1 MIYSQDFLF
10 IQIEGGASMH
20 IAHVDEPAET
30 PLAPARDSVEINPAQ
45 IAKFMGPTWVL
56 SVPDGPHEFGYQGQ
70 LEILAG

>member
-20 IAHVDEPAET
+20 LAHVDEPAET

-45 IAKFMGPTWVL
+45 IVRVRVRVRKLYLTSDSVNSTTLALTWN
-56 SVPDGPHEFGYQGQ
+56 EC
-70 LEILAG
+70 